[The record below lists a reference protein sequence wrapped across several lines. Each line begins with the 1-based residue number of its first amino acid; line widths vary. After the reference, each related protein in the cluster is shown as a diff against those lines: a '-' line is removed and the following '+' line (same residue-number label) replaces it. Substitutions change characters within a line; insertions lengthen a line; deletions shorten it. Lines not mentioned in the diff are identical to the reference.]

1 MPHLI
6 EEVEPP
12 KKEKKKLP
20 DKLPIQFV
28 TYGEYIIVKGSWRVR
43 FKKAW
48 EVFWSGRFLVQFR
61 EPTELPVV
69 KQDNPLGVE
78 YISEENKGKAIDY

>member
-6 EEVEPP
+6 EEVQPEV
-12 KKEKKKLP
+12 KKKKVLP

-28 TYGEYIIVKGSWRVR
+28 TYGEYIVVFGNWRER
-43 FKKAW
+43 FKRAW

-69 KQDNPLGVE
+69 KQDHPLGIE
-78 YISEENKGKAIDY
+78 YISEEYKGKAIDY